1 MSPEFRSINL
11 RRRRFLAQSAKFAA
25 LLGTAVA
32 SATPQ
37 RIHHW
42 VTRDS
47 GVRVKIALN
56 AYSFDEQLRK
66 GTMTLEGLIDFC
78 AEQGLDAL
86 DATGYYFATYPRVPT
101 DETIYRLKRKA
112 YLNGVAISFTG
123 VKNDFTLPS
132 VTARQKEVQLVKDW
146 IVVASKLGAPMI
158 RVFTGPAQ
166 PHAYTFEQVVEWMIP
181 NFRECADFAK
191 TQGVIIGL
199 QNHED
204 FIRTADQV
212 IRIVKEVNSEWFA
225 SILDIGSL
233 RKYDVYQ
240 EIEKLLP
247 YAASWLIKENVWYGE
262 KPVPVDLHRIKVI
275 IDRQGYRGYLPI
287 LTLGEGDPAG
297 KVIKMARD
305 IRTVFAAECG

>member
-1 MSPEFRSINL
+1 MSSEFRSTNL
-11 RRRRFLAQSAKFAA
+11 RRRLFLAQSAKFAS

-32 SATPQ
+32 SSKAQ
-37 RIHHW
+37 SIYHW
-42 VTRDS
+42 VPRDS

-66 GTMTLEGLIDFC
+66 GTMTLEALIDFC

-86 DATGYYFATYPRVPT
+86 DATGYYFPTYPRVPT

-132 VTARQKEVQLVKDW
+132 APARHKEVQLVKDW

-166 PHAYTFEQVVEWMIP
+166 PPGYTFDQAVEWMVP
-181 NFRECADFAK
+181 NFRECAEFAK

-233 RKYDVYQ
+233 RKYDVYG

-247 YAASWLIKENVWYGE
+247 YAASWLIKENVWYGD
-262 KPVPVDLHRIKVI
+262 KPVAVDLYRIKAI

-297 KVIKMARD
+297 KVTKMAKA
-305 IRTVFAAECG
+305 IRAVFAVECG